1 MCMITD
7 SPEFARRMTELPPLP
22 AAVAEVLET
31 LRQGTPSLER
41 CVELIERDPALAAR
55 ALRLANSA
63 FYGRQGRIGSIT
75 AASLMLGLRTVMG
88 LLTAATLR
96 QCLRP
101 LDCPGFDPDAH
112 WRRAMGRALT
122 ASMLAPQMDLDPG
135 EGFMAGLVTD
145 LGMLMMAWAAPGQMA
160 EALRRAA
167 EDGDLVAHELA
178 LLGHDHVEMGMAV
191 ARRWH
196 FPEAIVEALKAAPKQ
211 WARLDGHA
219 PALAD
224 LVSLSQELLAPLEA
238 GQGPDAAVALLPEAL
253 WLELDLGPDERLP
266 LMQRVAAGLSALI
279 D

>member
-22 AAVAEVLET
+22 AAVAEVLDA
-31 LRQGTPSLER
+31 LRHGPPSLER

-55 ALRLANSA
+55 TLRLANSA

-75 AASLMLGLRTVMG
+75 SACLMLGLRTVMG

-122 ASMLAPQMDLDPG
+122 ASMLAPQLEQDPG
-135 EGFMAGLVTD
+135 EAFLAGLVTD
-145 LGMLMMAWAAPGQMA
+145 LGMLMLAWAAPTQMG
-160 EALRRAA
+160 EALRLAA
-167 EDGDLVAHELA
+167 QDGELVAHEIA
-178 LLGHDHVEMGMAV
+178 LLGHDHVEMGTAV

-196 FPEAIVEALKAAPKQ
+196 FPEAIVRTLQVTPRQ
-211 WARLDGHA
+211 WARLDGR
-219 PALAD
+219 PAELAD

-238 GQGPDAAVALLPEAL
+238 GCAPEAALMDLPEAL
-253 WLELDLGPDERLP
+253 WLELELAPDERLP
-266 LMQRVAAGLSALI
+266 FLQRVADGLAALV